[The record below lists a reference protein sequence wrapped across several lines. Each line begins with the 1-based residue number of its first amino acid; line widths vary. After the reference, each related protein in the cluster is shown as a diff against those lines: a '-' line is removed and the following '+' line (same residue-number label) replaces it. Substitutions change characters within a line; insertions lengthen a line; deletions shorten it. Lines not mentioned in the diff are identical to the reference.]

1 MGGPPGE
8 DLEALYRR
16 FGPLVYRRCLKLVG
30 SAAEAQDCLQDTFL
44 GYLKLN
50 LRGEAQ
56 PLTVL
61 LRIATFQSL
70 DRVRRHARWFGRVAR
85 CEVREGEADDTLEAQ
100 AAAWGAQR
108 GLVSDLERSELLQ
121 DLALLTQGEDAE
133 TLAAATLHW
142 VEGYTLEEVAST
154 LGVTRK
160 TAAARL
166 NRLTERA
173 RARAGVSP

>member
-1 MGGPPGE
+1 MSSPPGP
-8 DLEALYRR
+8 DIEALYRR

-50 LRGEAQ
+50 LRGEAA

-61 LRIATFQSL
+61 LRIATFQAL
-70 DRVRRHARWFGRVAR
+70 DRVRRHARWFGRVAH
-85 CEVREGEADDTLEAQ
+85 CEVREDEADATLDSQ
-100 AAAWGAQR
+100 ASAWSARQGR
-108 GLVSDLERSELLQ
+108 LSDLERSELLQ
-121 DLALLTQGEDAE
+121 DLAMLTRGEDAE
-133 TLAAATLHW
+133 TLAAATMHW
-142 VEGYTLEEVAST
+142 VEGYTLEEIAST

-166 NRLTERA
+166 NRLTA
-173 RARAGVSP
+173 RARSRAGETP